1 MIDTFA
7 FSTQV
12 LGNGVRAHGVISL
25 PEAIHQLTQVPAELM
40 GLRERGILREGWHAD
55 IVVFD
60 PATVGSG
67 PVHMRPDLPCDEPR
81 IYADAYGID
90 HVLVNGVEIVDHGR
104 HTGAL
109 PGIAMRSGRDT
120 YTPAMKTLDPAAAAR

>member
-1 MIDTFA
+1 M
-7 FSTQV
+7 
-12 LGNGVRAHGVISL
+12 LRA
-25 PEAIHQLTQVPAELM
+25 
-40 GLRERGILREGWHAD
+40 GWQAD

-81 IYADAYGID
+81 ICADAYGVE
-90 HVLVNGVEIVDHGR
+90 HVFVNGVQIVRNGE

-109 PGIAMRSGRDT
+109 PGRALRSGRDT
-120 YTPAMKTLDPAAAAR
+120 YTPKMIGVAAG